1 MYTATSSAAA
11 AAVAVPP
18 QGALSTHIHLGDINV
33 GEESEHQKQMREKKE
48 QNKRSKALNERSKA
62 FLLTAKYQA
71 KRKLSVGSSFDSYH
85 SEFSSCRAVEW
96 NHAQQLK
103 FILLDGDHKPILTNE
118 CPAQN
123 QDRMNEESSLNMQ
136 FKFIEATLVSNC
148 ESDKDHTRKS
158 PGYTVIC

>member
-18 QGALSTHIHLGDINV
+18 QGALSTHMHLGDMNV

-62 FLLTAKYQA
+62 YLLTAKYQA
-71 KRKLSVGSSFDSYH
+71 KRKLSVVSSFDSYQ
-85 SEFSSCRAVEW
+85 SEVSTCSVVEW

-103 FILLDGDHKPILTNE
+103 FILLDGDHRPILTNE

-123 QDRMNEESSLNMQ
+123 EDRMNENSSSNMK
-136 FKFIEATLVSNC
+136 FKFIETTLVSNC
-148 ESDKDHTRKS
+148 ESSEDHTRKS